1 MLRPLVLEAGLG
13 STPVAALV
21 ALLVLEVG
29 PVVDL
34 VLLPEAGLAVL
45 PVLLMVLLMVLLEAL
60 PVVPGLDRLA
70 P

>member
-45 PVLLMVLLMVLLEAL
+45 PVLLMALLVALLVALLMALLMAL
-60 PVVPGLDRLA
+60 VA